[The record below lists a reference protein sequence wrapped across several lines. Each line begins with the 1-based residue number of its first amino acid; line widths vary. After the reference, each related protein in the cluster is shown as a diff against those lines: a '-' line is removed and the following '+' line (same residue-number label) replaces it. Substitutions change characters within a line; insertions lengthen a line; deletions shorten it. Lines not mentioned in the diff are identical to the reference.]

1 MKTLITLAAILVTA
15 VVSASTVKV
24 KVIDDLGTPIPEV
37 DVKIWFSSFVDKAS
51 DRNERLSDE
60 NGIAIAQGETQVGVF
75 IRAKRAGYYDVASEP
90 YIAPAAL
97 IERTYVLPRKLNPIP
112 LFGSAKTN
120 LDLPAQNVW
129 LGFDFEVNDW
139 IAPYGKGKVADIK
152 LKYSNEFKGYL
163 SEGKNLERALEM
175 SKTIALRSGKNFSED
190 EFKFSAGKWDGVL
203 ELSFPNP
210 QEGVYEEEKRFLP
223 YNELKLPHLAPESGY
238 APKRQYEASTYKGR
252 PPERPIG
259 LFLRT
264 RVKLNAAGKI
274 VSANYAKIYGD
285 IYFDARGQVSFGYYY
300 NPAPNDRNLEY
311 DRSRNLL
318 KLPSVQ
324 QNPSYP

>member
-1 MKTLITLAAILVTA
+1 MKTLITLAAILVTT

-51 DRNERLSDE
+51 DRNERVSDE

-75 IRAKRAGYYDVASEP
+75 IRAKKAGYYDVASEP

-129 LGFDFEVNDW
+129 IGFDFEVNDW
-139 IAPYGKGKVADIK
+139 VAPYGKGKVSDIRF
-152 LKYSNEFKGYL
+152 KYQNTMKGYDDAF
-163 SEGKNLERALEM
+163 KNIDEEKAIVKKARESRGERW
-175 SKTIALRSGKNFSED
+175 SED
-190 EFKFSAGKWDGVL
+190 EFNFAAGKWDGVL
-203 ELSFPNP
+203 EVGFSNP

-238 APKRQYEASTYKGR
+238 EPKRQYEANTYKGR

-300 NPAPNDRNLEY
+300 NATPNDRNLEY